1 STISLDIPKDGTVWK
16 ASVDAISGFKAV
28 ISPASFTAN
37 NDAQNIDV
45 SFEQS
50 SSDSKWPDRVVVGY
64 VKGYDSIWYS
74 QPDTTNKMVSEA
86 MDHGYNVLAYAFAG
100 QSKDGN
106 VFFTSWTNEQI
117 RDLPNQIKTIHDKYG
132 IALLSIGGA
141 ENYFEPDMTTDA
153 NAENTGKAMGKFL
166 ADNGFDGLDIDVE
179 HPTNGAEKDENFLN
193 YIEATRAEFKSIT
206 GKDMFLTAAP
216 QVTGWYGT
224 GPWASGEAHFAES
237 TYSQNFMDNAH
248 FNAIFVQTYNQYGGA
263 NLCGFVGTDTGFLSC
278 AFKLLTEEG
287 QKDMPGI
294 SGDWHVPAE
303 TKLVLGVPDFKDP
316 SVSAQAYKQGTC
328 LADASCSGAGI
339 YDPAEFTKDV
349 TAGSLSSYN
358 QYGGSMTWIMNSDA
372 YQNWSWVDGVKNA
385 SYN

>member
-1 STISLDIPKDGTVWK
+1 IPKDGTVWK
-16 ASVDAISGFKAV
+16 VSVDAIPGFKAV

-287 QKDMPGI
+287 QKDMTGI

-349 TAGSLSSYN
+349 TAGNLSSYN